1 MKGCEMHKTRIVATL
16 AVASIGLT
24 CAATARAGFINE
36 APVEPPPATAS
47 ASAAAP
53 MPTPDV
59 TVKPLD
65 RTPPVSTGKKVT
77 EIGFSPN
84 DLYMPRGQGR
94 NVALSDML
102 PVVVPHDYRVD
113 TTNVDTTLPVT
124 WSGGLPWDTVLTN
137 ALAPLSDVHVT
148 FDWNAHTVA
157 LYRGAARDA
166 SPAPAAAFA
175 PASSPA
181 SVAPPTESW
190 IVSPSDSTLRHALA
204 KWATQAGWQLVWD
217 ASVDVPVTVS
227 ATFDG
232 DFRSA
237 VKALFSSLSA
247 ADVNLS
253 ALMYTGNH
261 VLRVTETGQR
271 AQ

>member
-1 MKGCEMHKTRIVATL
+1 MRKTRIAARLT
-16 AVASIGLT
+16 AASIGLT
-24 CAATARAGFINE
+24 CAATAQAGFINE
-36 APVEPPPATAS
+36 ALPETAP
-47 ASAAAP
+47 AAAAAVSA
-53 MPTPDV
+53 PDV
-59 TVKPLD
+59 TAKPLE
-65 RTPPVSTGKKVT
+65 RPAPVSKGKKVT

-102 PVVVPHDYRVD
+102 PVVVPHDFSVNTSRVD
-113 TTNVDTTLPVT
+113 PTLPVT

-137 ALAPLSDVHVT
+137 ALAPLADVHVT
-148 FDWNAHTVA
+148 FDWNAHTVT
-157 LYRGAARDA
+157 LYRTVAHDTSLALA
-166 SPAPAAAFA
+166 TTPAPAPI
-175 PASSPA
+175 PAS
-181 SVAPPTESW
+181 APVGAPSGEQNWT
-190 IVSPSDSTLRHALA
+190 VSPSDGTLRHALA
-204 KWATQAGWQLVWD
+204 KWAVQAGWQLVWD

-227 ATFDG
+227 ASFTG
-232 DFRSA
+232 DFRYA

-253 ALMYTGNH
+253 GLMYTGNR